1 VNSRPEYVG
10 ILLGLSKIG
19 VTAALIN
26 TNLTY
31 RCRHLEFLFRT
42 DKEIRRYG
50 GKGRSVE
57 GWWLNIEGLVAKLE
71 ELSLAIAAPWVR
83 IQTSLKNYK

>member
-1 VNSRPEYVG
+1 MMQPLQNPPLSNITVLTCYSFVNCRPEYVG

-31 RCRHLEFLFRT
+31 RSRHLEFFFGT

-50 GKGRSVE
+50 GMG
-57 GWWLNIEGLVAKLE
+57 G
-71 ELSLAIAAPWVR
+71 
-83 IQTSLKNYK
+83 